1 MNPSAQ
7 NGRGTCPQEAR
18 KRLMEGN
25 VRFSTGKMT
34 HPGNSPERRAEIAK
48 GQHPFAVVVGCS
60 DSRVPPEL
68 LFDQGLG
75 DLFVVR
81 LAGNI
86 LSDEALGSIE
96 YAVDHLNVRYLMVL
110 GHQRCGAVE
119 AAVKGGHAEG
129 QIGSLLRA
137 VGPAVQKAGGMA
149 GDRVEN
155 IVVANVGLIVD
166 RLKTSPPI
174 LKDLVEKGELVIEG
188 ARYDLEEG
196 TVKIVQ

>member
-1 MNPSAQ
+1 
-7 NGRGTCPQEAR
+7 
-18 KRLMEGN
+18 
-25 VRFSTGKMT
+25 
-34 HPGNSPERRAEIAK
+34 
-48 GQHPFAVVVGCS
+48 
-60 DSRVPPEL
+60 
-68 LFDQGLG
+68 
-75 DLFVVR
+75 
-81 LAGNI
+81 
-86 LSDEALGSIE
+86 
-96 YAVDHLNVRYLMVL
+96 MVL

-174 LKDLVEKGELVIEG
+174 LKDLVENGELVIEG